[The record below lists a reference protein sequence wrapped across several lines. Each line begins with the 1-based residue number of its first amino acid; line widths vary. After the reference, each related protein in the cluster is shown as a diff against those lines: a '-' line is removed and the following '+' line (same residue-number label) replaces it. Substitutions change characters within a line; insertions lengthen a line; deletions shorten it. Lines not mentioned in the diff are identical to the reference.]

1 MLKIFAYQGRVL
13 LSDLYLRVSTKCFL
27 ENIYVLYSILST
39 ILLNI
44 LLNILLYI
52 LLYILRPYKGTPTM
66 ITLQYLKELGTFTL
80 DLIFQVK
87 QGEKLQYLDL
97 RGVGNELYMYRY
109 NDINMLGTIG
119 VTNPL
124 SDTEIISINSRN
136 ESKLSIINLNFVE
149 YKNNLKQYTDVSFE
163 EDFFAVSTALS
174 DSEII
179 ELYLVRT
186 VQDMLISTYS
196 TDRIVINTELLH
208 EYYTVVKPNE

>member
-44 LLNILLYI
+44 LL
-52 LLYILRPYKGTPTM
+52 YILRPNKGTPTM

-87 QGEKLQYLDL
+87 QGEKLPYLDL

-163 EDFFAVSTALS
+163 EDFFSLSTALS
-174 DSEII
+174 DSDII

-186 VQDMLISTYS
+186 VQDMLISTYC
-196 TDRIVINTELLH
+196 TDRIVINTQLLH
-208 EYYTVVKPNE
+208 EYYTVVKNNEQ

>member
-1 MLKIFAYQGRVL
+1 
-13 LSDLYLRVSTKCFL
+13 
-27 ENIYVLYSILST
+27 
-39 ILLNI
+39 
-44 LLNILLYI
+44 
-52 LLYILRPYKGTPTM
+52 M

-87 QGEKLQYLDL
+87 QGEKLPYLDL

-163 EDFFAVSTALS
+163 EDFFSLSTALS
-174 DSEII
+174 DSDII

-186 VQDMLISTYS
+186 VQDMLISTYC
-196 TDRIVINTELLH
+196 TDRIVINTQLLH

>member
-1 MLKIFAYQGRVL
+1 
-13 LSDLYLRVSTKCFL
+13 
-27 ENIYVLYSILST
+27 
-39 ILLNI
+39 
-44 LLNILLYI
+44 
-52 LLYILRPYKGTPTM
+52 M

-80 DLIFQVK
+80 DLIFQVR
-87 QGEKLQYLDL
+87 QGEKLPYLDL

-163 EDFFAVSTALS
+163 EDFFSLSTALS
-174 DSEII
+174 DSDII

-186 VQDMLISTYS
+186 VQDMLISTYC
-196 TDRIVINTELLH
+196 TDRIVINTQLLH